1 MLRSRIIP
9 CLLIQN
15 YGLVKTVN
23 FKYDKYIGDPLNAVR
38 IFNEKKA
45 DEIIILDINSTT
57 KSIKPDLNFVKKL
70 ASECRMPLCYGGG
83 IKSLDQA
90 QSIFS
95 LGVEKIAL
103 SSSAIEN
110 PNLVKEISNSVGSQS
125 VVVVLDIKKK
135 IFNYEI
141 YTHNGK
147 KSTGLDPVSFCKII
161 ENKGAGEIVINS
173 IDNDGKINGYDLK
186 LINKIKNNVNIP
198 ITALGGCSG
207 IDDINDL
214 VERFKI
220 IGCAAGSN
228 FIYKGKLKGVLINY
242 LNSSEK
248 DKIFNK

>member
-1 MLRSRIIP
+1 
-9 CLLIQN
+9 
-15 YGLVKTVN
+15 
-23 FKYDKYIGDPLNAVR
+23 
-38 IFNEKKA
+38 
-45 DEIIILDINSTT
+45 
-57 KSIKPDLNFVKKL
+57 
-70 ASECRMPLCYGGG
+70 MPLCYGGG

-173 IDNDGKINGYDLK
+173 IDNDGKMNGYDLK